1 MYLCNTVHCVKNSFL
16 LHVHKFRMIIVC
28 VERKNGLTFMETK
41 KNLILM
47 LYFVYKNRIVTTT
60 MQLGSLELVYD
71 IY

>member
-1 MYLCNTVHCVKNSFL
+1 
-16 LHVHKFRMIIVC
+16 
-28 VERKNGLTFMETK
+28 METK